1 MKKLLLIILFL
12 IGLGFGHPN
21 GYHGPITPYISPGI
35 QMGYNEDKTFFLS
48 YQLTLG
54 LGFKLGTHFEDTF
67 PLFVGKTFGV
77 RTYFPENKPANTYK
91 YSDMQL
97 ATFFGG
103 VGIGNIT
110 DSNGDSFK
118 KHKYW
123 LGGGVILAYEKIFKK
138 NKTETQFGIIGVLPF
153 PLEMFVVSPT
163 SSSEDNTE
171 K

>member
-1 MKKLLLIILFL
+1 MKKLLFIILL
-12 IGLGFGHPN
+12 LVGLGFGHSN
-21 GYHGPITPYISPGI
+21 SYHGIITPYISPGI
-35 QMGYNEDKTFFLS
+35 QMGFNKDKIFFLS

-110 DSNGDSFK
+110 DSDGDSLK

-123 LGGGVILAYEKIFKK
+123 LGGGGILAYEKIFLK
-138 NKTETQFGIIGVLPF
+138 NKIEKQFGIIFVVPF
-153 PLEMFVVSPT
+153 PLEMIAV
-163 SSSEDNTE
+163 E
-171 K
+171 